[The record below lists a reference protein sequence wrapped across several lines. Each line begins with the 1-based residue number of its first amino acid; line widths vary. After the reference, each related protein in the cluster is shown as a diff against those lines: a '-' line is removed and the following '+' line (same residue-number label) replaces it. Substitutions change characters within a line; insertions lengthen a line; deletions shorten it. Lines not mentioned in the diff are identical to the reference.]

1 MKKKQGSVIGA
12 GINTKVNNRA
22 ALNAERK
29 AMKLMK
35 DHEKQSKRKTTPRG
49 TARSKKRRSLRALY
63 TQDHHQAA

>member
-1 MKKKQGSVIGA
+1 MKKKQGSVISVP
-12 GINTKVNNRA
+12 KVNNRA

-49 TARSKKRRSLRALY
+49 TARSKKRRSLRTLY
-63 TQDHHQAA
+63 AQDHYQIT